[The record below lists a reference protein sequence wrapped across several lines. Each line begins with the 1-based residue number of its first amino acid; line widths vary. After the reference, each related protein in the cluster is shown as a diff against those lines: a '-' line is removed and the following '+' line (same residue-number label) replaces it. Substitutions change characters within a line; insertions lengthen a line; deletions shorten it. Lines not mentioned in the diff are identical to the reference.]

1 MVYKEHRSSQPRDLK
16 ETYLYV
22 GCVLF
27 VHFLLNFRTLHTY
40 LIPFKTCINDRMEI
54 WTQILKLY
62 NADRRHVG

>member
-16 ETYLYV
+16 ETYLDV

-27 VHFLLNFRTLHTY
+27 VHFLLNFGTLHTY
-40 LIPFKTCINDRMEI
+40 LIPFKTCINGDTLQ
-54 WTQILKLY
+54 WTQILKLQ